1 MKQLL
6 PLLAILVISRAH
18 AQEVPE
24 PYNPPITCLDIKA
37 GVTSYLFLS
46 KKFND
51 DRYLPGSHGAV
62 DYPRIQTV
70 RHKGESPFVMI
81 NGASRIS
88 NAFEV
93 SYGLSYMYY
102 VNDVSFQDKTVSK
115 IQNSDFYLKTDH
127 SADVRVT
134 NHLTRLS
141 VAPVFRI
148 FNTKIEIGVLN
159 LGYVNYSTKILSQQ
173 YRQVEA
179 IPKHNSYLDSV
190 VIVKE
195 SQPSDPDLKLKNRFN
210 LSFSLGV
217 EQEIP
222 IKKYRYL
229 VGVKGMLSGGEVLA
243 GIVYIGIRFS
253 KPYTWKD

>member
-1 MKQLL
+1 MKHLL
-6 PLLAILVISRAH
+6 PLLVFLSGFHAR
-18 AQEVPE
+18 AQEEQE
-24 PYNPPITCLDIKA
+24 PHPRVITCLDIKA
-37 GVTSYLFLS
+37 GATDYLFLS
-46 KKFND
+46 KQFND
-51 DRYLPGSHGAV
+51 DRYLVGSHGAV
-62 DYPRIQTV
+62 DYPRITTV
-70 RHKGESPFVMI
+70 RHRGQSPFVMI
-81 NGASRIS
+81 NGASRIN

-102 VNDVSFQDKTVSK
+102 VNEASFQDKTVSK
-115 IQNSDFYLKTDH
+115 IPNSDFYLKTNH

-173 YRQVEA
+173 YQQVEA
-179 IPKHNSYLDSV
+179 IPKYNSYLDSI
-190 VIVKE
+190 VIAKE
-195 SQPSDPDLKLKNRFN
+195 SQPVEPDLKLKNRLHF
-210 LSFSLGV
+210 SFSLGV

-229 VGVKGMLSGGEVLA
+229 VGVKGMLSGDVWA
-243 GIVYIGIRFS
+243 AVAYVGIRFS
-253 KPYTWKD
+253 KPYSWKN

>member
-1 MKQLL
+1 MKHLL
-6 PLLAILVISRAH
+6 PLLAFIFISSAQ
-18 AQEVPE
+18 AQEEQEVHQPV
-24 PYNPPITCLDIKA
+24 ITCLDIKA
-37 GVTSYLFLS
+37 GATSYLFLP
-46 KKFND
+46 KQFND
-51 DRYLPGSHGAV
+51 DRYLFGSHGAV
-62 DYPRIQTV
+62 DYPRIQAL

-102 VNDVSFQDKTVSK
+102 VNDASFQDKTVSK

-134 NHLTRLS
+134 NHLTCLS

-159 LGYVNYSTKILSQQ
+159 LGYVNYSTKILSQYYQ
-173 YRQVEA
+173 QVEA
-179 IPKHNSYLDSV
+179 IPKHNSYLDSI

-195 SQPSDPDLKLKNRFN
+195 SQPVEPDLKLKNRFHF
-210 LSFSLGV
+210 SFSLGV

-229 VGVKGMLSGGEVLA
+229 VGVKGMLSGDVLA
-243 GIVYIGIRFS
+243 AIAYVGIRFS
-253 KPYTWKD
+253 KPYSWKD

>member
-1 MKQLL
+1 MKYLL
-6 PLLAILVISRAH
+6 SLFVIFFSFSTR
-18 AQEVPE
+18 AQEDPE
-24 PYNPPITCLDIKA
+24 PRERVITCLDIKA
-37 GVTSYLFLS
+37 GAGSYLFLS

-51 DRYLPGSHGAV
+51 DHYLVGSHGAV
-62 DYPRIQTV
+62 DYPRIETV
-70 RHKGESPFVMI
+70 RHQGQSPFVMV
-81 NGASRIS
+81 NGASRI
-88 NAFEV
+88 NNMFEV

-102 VNDVSFQDKTVSK
+102 VNDVSFRDKTVSK

-148 FNTKIEIGVLN
+148 FNTKIEIGFLN

-173 YRQVEA
+173 YQQVEA
-179 IPKHNSYLDSV
+179 IPKYNSYLDSI

-195 SQPSDPDLKLKNRFN
+195 SQPVQPDLKLKNRLH

-229 VGVKGMLSGGEVLA
+229 VGVKGMLSGDVLA
-243 GIVYIGIRFS
+243 AMAYVGIRFS